1 MILGLE
7 ITWDDFMIV
16 NVFPVVSGGLPY
28 RQPTQSHGTGN
39 FMRCH
44 VVKTTMSMPPEEVKT
59 WVFYLLLEKL
69 KIKNNLKDFLSL
81 S

>member
-7 ITWDDFMIV
+7 LTWDGFMIV
-16 NVFPVVSGGLPY
+16 NVFPVVSDGLPY
-28 RQPTQSHGTGN
+28 RQPTQSHGTQN
-39 FMRCH
+39 FMRYH
-44 VVKTTMSMPPEEVKT
+44 VVKTTMSMPSEEVKT

-69 KIKNNLKDFLSL
+69 KIKNNLTDFLSL

>member
-7 ITWDDFMIV
+7 ITWDGFMIV
-16 NVFPVVSGGLPY
+16 NVFPVVSDGLPY

-44 VVKTTMSMPPEEVKT
+44 VVKTTMSMPPEEVNT
-59 WVFYLLLEKL
+59 WVFLPVVG
-69 KIKNNLKDFLSL
+69 KIKDKK
-81 S
+81 

>member
-7 ITWDDFMIV
+7 ITWVGFMIV
-16 NVFPVVSGGLPY
+16 NVFPVVSDGLPY
-28 RQPTQSHGTGN
+28 RQPTQSHGTRN
-39 FMRCH
+39 FIRCH
-44 VVKTTMSMPPEEVKT
+44 IVKTTMSMPPKEVKT

-69 KIKNNLKDFLSL
+69 KIKNNLTYFLSF